1 MCGLGSGRVV
11 VVVVVVVVVTPRT
24 RDDDDDDD
32 DDDDVRHSHG
42 LMLGRRLERGDAP
55 PFDAQTI
62 ARDCV
67 VPSDQLAL
75 LRRIEEHQNSTNTDT
90 VGKGLAPIDDTPEE
104 YGTSQMTMMTATA
117 TAVAAAAAAAAT
129 TTSRLEGQRALKME
143 DDDDDDESEEEEDTF
158 GGGGLKAKMDEEAYL
173 VRPADGVKPLVLA
186 REDAAAL
193 AAHRRVKKPV
203 IVYDDDD
210 EDDESE
216 EVIPT
221 QGEPPKSPQIGLL
234 GRAVNAAAEA
244 LGFSSPFKSP
254 VIAGGRYQTTMAS
267 PSGASAAMQSPNLPR
282 ALVLSPR
289 TMANVVGSVARSVL
303 DDEDARDIDN
313 ARVEWAARDGYT
325 ARAGVGAKR
334 PLDFDDDSGA
344 FDDNVPSS
352 MSKKRLHPTTS

>member
-1 MCGLGSGRVV
+1 
-11 VVVVVVVVVTPRT
+11 
-24 RDDDDDDD
+24 
-32 DDDDVRHSHG
+32 
-42 LMLGRRLERGDAP
+42 
-55 PFDAQTI
+55 
-62 ARDCV
+62 
-67 VPSDQLAL
+67 
-75 LRRIEEHQNSTNTDT
+75 
-90 VGKGLAPIDDTPEE
+90 
-104 YGTSQMTMMTATA
+104 
-117 TAVAAAAAAAAT
+117 
-129 TTSRLEGQRALKME
+129 ME

-244 LGFSSPFKSP
+244 LGFSSPFKS
-254 VIAGGRYQTTMAS
+254 
-267 PSGASAAMQSPNLPR
+267 
-282 ALVLSPR
+282 LVLSPR